1 MTETFSVARSNLI
14 DRLKGKTKLCRRYYK
29 ALDANLVP
37 QITALVTGRPIYG
50 YRWITTIL
58 NRQLWTEDLAP
69 VNHKGLYLIM
79 QAHGLLLVSFY
90 QHCGLDIST
99 LSCHLDIYEESCF
112 LHRFGNHYRL

>member
-1 MTETFSVARSNLI
+1 MTARLTYS
-14 DRLKGKTKLCRRYYK
+14 
-29 ALDANLVP
+29 
-37 QITALVTGRPIYG
+37 

-69 VNHKGLYLIM
+69 FNHKGPYLIM

-90 QHCGLDIST
+90 RHCGLDIST
-99 LSCHLDIYEESCF
+99 LSCHVDIYEESRF